1 MSQTRQFI
9 DQLATGEAS
18 AAKET
23 LENMISVRAFE
34 ALDSYKK
41 EMASSIFG
49 GVKEAKEEETN
60 ESEEVEQIE
69 EKEGYGGSDPLAN
82 RASYAKKHG
91 TGQVYKK
98 TYPGDKVGMT
108 KAFAYD
114 LKRSGPKGKLPEE
127 VEVDKE

>member
-9 DQLATGEAS
+9 DQLATGESS

-49 GVKEAKEEETN
+49 GVKESKEVEKEDEDEEE
-60 ESEEVEQIE
+60 
-69 EKEGYGGSDPLAN
+69 K
-82 RASYAKKHG
+82 
-91 TGQVYKK
+91 
-98 TYPGDKVGMT
+98 
-108 KAFAYD
+108 
-114 LKRSGPKGKLPEE
+114 
-127 VEVDKE
+127 

>member
-49 GVKEAKEEETN
+49 GVKEAKEVEKEDDEEEEKD
-60 ESEEVEQIE
+60 ESEEDSDE
-69 EKEGYGGSDPLAN
+69 EK
-82 RASYAKKHG
+82 K
-91 TGQVYKK
+91 
-98 TYPGDKVGMT
+98 
-108 KAFAYD
+108 
-114 LKRSGPKGKLPEE
+114 
-127 VEVDKE
+127 

>member
-9 DQLATGEAS
+9 DQLATGESS

-49 GVKEAKEEETN
+49 GVKEAKEVEKEDDEEEEKD
-60 ESEEVEQIE
+60 ESEEDSDE
-69 EKEGYGGSDPLAN
+69 EK
-82 RASYAKKHG
+82 K
-91 TGQVYKK
+91 
-98 TYPGDKVGMT
+98 
-108 KAFAYD
+108 
-114 LKRSGPKGKLPEE
+114 
-127 VEVDKE
+127 

>member
-49 GVKEAKEEETN
+49 GVKEAKEVEKEDDEEEEEKD
-60 ESEEVEQIE
+60 ESEEDSDE
-69 EKEGYGGSDPLAN
+69 EK
-82 RASYAKKHG
+82 K
-91 TGQVYKK
+91 
-98 TYPGDKVGMT
+98 
-108 KAFAYD
+108 
-114 LKRSGPKGKLPEE
+114 
-127 VEVDKE
+127 

>member
-9 DQLATGEAS
+9 DQLATGESS

-49 GVKEAKEEETN
+49 GVKEAKEVEKEDEDEEKKD
-60 ESEEVEQIE
+60 ESEED
-69 EKEGYGGSDPLAN
+69 SDETN
-82 RASYAKKHG
+82 
-91 TGQVYKK
+91 
-98 TYPGDKVGMT
+98 D
-108 KAFAYD
+108 
-114 LKRSGPKGKLPEE
+114 
-127 VEVDKE
+127 

>member
-9 DQLATGEAS
+9 DQLATGESS

-49 GVKEAKEEETN
+49 GVKEAKEVEKEDEDEEEKD
-60 ESEEVEQIE
+60 ESEEDSDE
-69 EKEGYGGSDPLAN
+69 EK
-82 RASYAKKHG
+82 K
-91 TGQVYKK
+91 
-98 TYPGDKVGMT
+98 
-108 KAFAYD
+108 
-114 LKRSGPKGKLPEE
+114 
-127 VEVDKE
+127 